1 MAEVSTSVLASRE
14 GLEEGDSSSLRL
26 EMGLAASPRTW
37 RTFLPEAG
45 GKKKQWKINYLLF
58 VLLNFEPLRDVF
70 FKIQVKNRTFDTIE
84 DFTKDTVF
92 FLTKELAGI
101 LCLKGVEMLAK
112 LEPAHARRPVS
123 DGFRCFPSF
132 VRNFGGRQS
141 RVCKRRSCSSMRAMR
156 LVYGYGFVP
165 CATGPRCPHKTQA

>member
-1 MAEVSTSVLASRE
+1 MSEAKKETIKAKNKLSNPPKKAYQTEHHTLTHQYHQTKSNNSTCLFKPKFATSPWLSDSSIKSCCSRSRKAACASLVAEVSTSVLASRE

-70 FKIQVKNRTFDTIE
+70 LKIQVKNPTFNTIE

-92 FLTKELAGI
+92 F
-101 LCLKGVEMLAK
+101 
-112 LEPAHARRPVS
+112 
-123 DGFRCFPSF
+123 
-132 VRNFGGRQS
+132 
-141 RVCKRRSCSSMRAMR
+141 
-156 LVYGYGFVP
+156 
-165 CATGPRCPHKTQA
+165 